1 MIGNLGNN
9 SKYYWQQY
17 SFSQSKL
24 RIRGIGNREALKHA
38 AAAKAAGIGHTKNN

>member
-24 RIRGIGNREALKHA
+24 RLRGIGNREALKHA